1 MDPQLGLDPQL
12 LQTAQWELIG
22 VALRHL
28 VLFVTF
34 MVTMALS
41 FLLAHGIIPSLVTN
55 DEMPTET
62 LAFRPLFYAASAV
75 SLTLML
81 FNLGRA
87 VYLAIP
93 ILQYFYPRFAI

>member
-1 MDPQLGLDPQL
+1 MDPQLLE
-12 LQTAQWELIG
+12 TARWELIG

-41 FLLAHGIIPSLVTN
+41 FLLAHGIIPSLVIN
-55 DEMPTET
+55 DEMPTQAM
-62 LAFRPLFYAASAV
+62 AFRPLFYAAAAI
-75 SLTLML
+75 SLPLML

>member
-1 MDPQLGLDPQL
+1 MDPQLLD
-12 LQTAQWELIG
+12 TARWELIG
-22 VALRHL
+22 VTLRHL

-34 MVTMALS
+34 MVTMAFS
-41 FLLAHGIIPSLVTN
+41 FLLAHGIIPSLIIN
-55 DEMPTET
+55 DEMPPQVGS
-62 LAFRPLFYAASAV
+62 FRPLFYAASAV